1 MGTGSFIVQVKT
13 DDIYKDIAEDVKARF
28 DTSDYEL
35 DGPLPKGKNKKVIR
49 LMKDELGG
57 QIMKELVGL
66 RVKTYSYLKE
76 NIDED
81 KRKKKKDTKKCVIK
95 TKLKF

>member
-1 MGTGSFIVQVKT
+1 MGTGSFIVHVKT
-13 DDIYKDIAEDVKARF
+13 DDIYKDIVEDVKARF
-28 DTSDYEL
+28 DTSNYEL

-66 RVKTYSYLKE
+66 RVKTYSYLKD

-81 KRKKKKDTKKCVIK
+81 KKNKRHKVRHKNK
-95 TKLKF
+95 TYIL